1 MKKVGFV
8 GWRGMVGSVLLDRM
22 VIKSDFRQID
32 PYFFSTSQVGQQAP
46 DFNQKQITLLDASSI
61 DELKKMDIILTCQG
75 GSYTQKIYPLLKKNR
90 WDGHWIDAASTLR
103 MEKNALIVL
112 DPLNNKA
119 IDEAFFSGIKTWVGG
134 NCTVSLMLLAIQG
147 LIEHNAVEWVSS
159 MTYQAASG
167 AGAKNMRELLIQ
179 MGEIHSSV
187 TEKIENLN
195 HDVLDL
201 DKTSQDKINSKE
213 FTTEQF
219 GFPLAGSLIPWIDED
234 LDNGISKEEWKGQTE
249 TNKILSP
256 TFNSIKVDGLCVR
269 IGTMRSHSQALTIKL
284 KKNIN
289 LEKVENLLSNGTD
302 WVKFVANNKTD
313 SANYLTPA
321 AVSGKLD
328 IAIGRVRMLDLEDNV
343 ISAFTVGDQLLWG
356 AAEPLRRM
364 LNIIIKKESKL
375 CK

>member
-1 MKKVGFV
+1 MKKIGFV
-8 GWRGMVGSVLLDRM
+8 GWRGMVGSVLLSRM
-22 VIKSDFRQID
+22 VQESDFNHID
-32 PYFFSTSQVGQQAP
+32 PYFYTTSQVGEPAP
-46 DFNQKQITLLDASSI
+46 NFNQTETRLLDAKSY
-61 DELKKMDIILTCQG
+61 DELVKMDIILSCQG
-75 GSYTQKIYPLLKKNR
+75 GSYTQEIYPLLKKNG

-103 MEKNALIVL
+103 LEESALIVL
-112 DPLNNKA
+112 DPLNGKA
-119 IDEAFFSGIKTWVGG
+119 IDEAYSAGIKTWVGG

-187 TEKIENLN
+187 AEKIEDLN
-195 HDVLDL
+195 HNILDL
-201 DKTSQDKINSKE
+201 DKSSQEKMNSNSFTS
-213 FTTEQF
+213 EQF
-219 GFPLAGSLIPWIDED
+219 GMPLAGSLIPWIDED
-234 LDNGISKEEWKGQTE
+234 LDNGKSKEEWKGQTE
-249 TNKILSP
+249 TNKILSSCYD
-256 TFNSIKVDGLCVR
+256 SIKVDGLCVR

-289 LEKVENLLSNGTD
+289 LEKVENLLSNGND

>member
-1 MKKVGFV
+1 MKKIGFV
-8 GWRGMVGSVLLDRM
+8 GWRGMVGSVLLSRM
-22 VIKSDFRQID
+22 VQESDFNHID
-32 PYFFSTSQVGQQAP
+32 PYFYTTSQVGEPAP
-46 DFNQKQITLLDASSI
+46 NFNQTETRLLDAKSY
-61 DELKKMDIILTCQG
+61 DELVKMDIILSCQG
-75 GSYTQKIYPLLKKNR
+75 GSYTQEIYPLLKKNE

-103 MEKNALIVL
+103 LEESALIVL
-112 DPLNNKA
+112 DPLNGKA
-119 IDEAFFSGIKTWVGG
+119 IDEAYSAGIKTWVGG

-187 TEKIENLN
+187 AEKIEDLN
-195 HDVLDL
+195 HNILDL
-201 DKTSQDKINSKE
+201 DKSSQEKMNSNSFTS
-213 FTTEQF
+213 EQF
-219 GFPLAGSLIPWIDED
+219 GMPLAGSLIPWIDED
-234 LDNGISKEEWKGQTE
+234 LYNGKSKEEWKGQTE
-249 TNKILSP
+249 TNKILSSCYD
-256 TFNSIKVDGLCVR
+256 SIKVDGLCVR

-284 KKNIN
+284 KKNID
-289 LEKVENLLSNGTD
+289 LERVENLLANGND

-321 AVSGKLD
+321 AVSGKLE

-364 LNIIIKKESKL
+364 LNILIKKES
-375 CK
+375 